1 MYTFHSHYYTPD
13 RISLVGTGCNHQTLV
28 QLADKF
34 RFSPL
39 DCVYTPGFGNL
50 KLIDSEPEPSKYK
63 GGLFS
68 YLFFLIKNCKIGEL
82 RHDTQ
87 SDLVHIALSTEG
99 VRYY

>member
-13 RISLVGTGCNHQTLV
+13 RIALVGSGCNHQTLV

-50 KLIDSEPEPSKYK
+50 KLIDSEPEQSKYK
-63 GGLFS
+63 GGSVNHFIDQYVLFH
-68 YLFFLIKNCKIGEL
+68 LIN
-82 RHDTQ
+82 RRT
-87 SDLVHIALSTEG
+87 ST
-99 VRYY
+99 

>member
-13 RISLVGTGCNHQTLV
+13 RLALVGSGCNHQTLV

-50 KLIDSEPEPSKYK
+50 KLIDSEPEQSKYK
-63 GGLFS
+63 GGLLDYF
-68 YLFFLIKNCKIGEL
+68 
-82 RHDTQ
+82 
-87 SDLVHIALSTEG
+87 IAREILN
-99 VRYY
+99 